1 MNRVLYLTLLTYA
14 VIISGYVVAMA
25 FPKGAVVGYG
35 CVVAGLF
42 TLVILKLVPLT
53 HVPNLSVSTFLPMI
67 PIIAILGISSWLLA
81 INIKYSKNIE
91 KGNLTS
97 EYKTF
102 NVMSFV
108 LLLLQ
113 LVLIAN
119 EGMHFRTAL
128 ISFICSFQLLV
139 VFILQMNLEYFI
151 TDG

>member
-119 EGMHFRTAL
+119 EGMQFRTAL